1 MPNKPKTKI
10 IRKFKWQN
18 APCNDVDIS
27 GVDVEMITDFA
38 VFCSLARTK
47 TGQLNKVLID
57 RAVRNL
63 CARLKGISDE

>member
-1 MPNKPKTKI
+1 MSNKPKTILK
-10 IRKFKWQN
+10 RKFNWGKFTDK
-18 APCNDVDIS
+18 ADIS
-27 GVDVEMITDFA
+27 SMDVEMVTDFA

-47 TGQLNKVLID
+47 TGQLNKLLID